1 MKKLQRLGI
10 GLGLA
15 FALVSGTGYA
25 AEFTALK
32 DAKAT
37 PMQAEE
43 MASVQGR
50 ATYLYGVGGTLWQ
63 NQFTQLQLKYSRSGV
78 LSPKGEQT
86 FKNNYNEVNRLLGI
100 PTRWK

>member
-32 DAKAT
+32 NAKAT

-50 ATYLYGVGGTLWQ
+50 ATYTYGVGGSLWQ
-63 NQFTQLQLKYSRSGV
+63 NQFTQLYLKYFSNV
-78 LSPKGEQT
+78 LSPKGENT

-100 PTRWK
+100 STRWK